1 MKIKKNTILFSKNFR
16 NKKCQGMII
25 FSWSILINEKVP
37 GWENPATPFSFYLD
51 FIQVLFRLYPDFI
64 QILSKFDPD
73 KIRIEFG

>member
-37 GWENPATPFSFYLD
+37 GWENPATPFFLSRFYPG
-51 FIQVLFRLYPDFI
+51 FIQTLSRFYPDFI
-64 QILSKFDPD
+64 QI
-73 KIRIEFG
+73 